1 MEMSLKTG
9 FAPIC
14 SRCEKNLSFPKFGGA
29 AHPPRPYAYVYISKS
44 FREKCLQTP
53 LAVCAFGAR
62 YCPPPRPPIN
72 LTLVQYYF
80 CLTGDE
86 CFITFGA
93 IMENTDFILN
103 RVSK

>member
-14 SRCEKNLSFPKFGGA
+14 SCCAKNLSFPKFGGA

-53 LAVCAFGAR
+53 LAACAFGAR
-62 YCPPPRPPIN
+62 DCPPPPPPNKSN
-72 LTLVQYYF
+72 LATVLFLPY
-80 CLTGDE
+80 
-86 CFITFGA
+86 
-93 IMENTDFILN
+93 
-103 RVSK
+103 